1 MIDIGLDKSFAPYAK
16 ERLFINGKW
25 VGSASDH
32 VIEVINPA
40 TGTIIATIPK
50 GSSKDAEAAVDAATK
65 ALPEWKSQTGKE
77 RARILRAWFD
87 LILKHETDLARL
99 LTAEQGKPLNE
110 AVGEIRYAA
119 SFVEWF
125 SEEAKR
131 VYGDLIPA
139 PTQDSRIMV
148 SKEPIGVVAAI
159 TPWNFP
165 AAMITRKLAPALAAG
180 CTVVLK
186 PSELTPLTAFALA
199 ALAEAAGFPNGA
211 INVVAGDAQ
220 AIGGVFTADPR
231 VRKLTFTG
239 STPVGK
245 ILTAACAATMKK
257 VSMELGGN
265 APVIVFEDA
274 DLDLSVTE
282 VIAAKFRNTG
292 QTCVCANRIFVHSS
306 IYNEFAEK
314 LKNKISSF
322 RLGDGLLHETDQG
335 PLINQI
341 AVEKIERHIQD
352 AVGKGAKV
360 AMGGNRIEGN
370 GNFFAPTVLID
381 VPQDA
386 LLNSEETF
394 GPVAPLI
401 RFDSEQ
407 EVIQAANATPY
418 GLAAYAFTNDLRRFW
433 RVSEQL
439 EAGIVGFNTGRIST
453 EVAPFGG
460 IKESGLGR
468 EGSKYGIDDYLELKY
483 VCLGD
488 VR

>member
-1 MIDIGLDKSFAPYAK
+1 MINIGLDTSFSSYVK
-16 ERLFINGKW
+16 ELLFINGEW
-25 VGSASDH
+25 VTSTSGSF
-32 VIEVINPA
+32 IEVVNPA
-40 TGTIIATIPK
+40 TGSVITTVPNGNA
-50 GSSKDAEAAVDAATK
+50 KDAEAAVESAAN
-65 ALPEWKSQTGKE
+65 ALPKWKSKTGKE
-77 RARILRAWFD
+77 RAKILRAWFD
-87 LILKHETDLARL
+87 LILKHEVDLARL

-148 SKEPIGVVAAI
+148 SKEAIGVVAAI

-199 ALAEAAGFPNGA
+199 ALAEAAGFPSGT

-220 AIGGVFTADPR
+220 AIGSVFTSDPR

-274 DLDLSVTE
+274 EIDLSVTE

-314 LKNKISSF
+314 LKNKISNF
-322 RLGDGLLHETDQG
+322 RVGDGLLRETDQG
-335 PLINQI
+335 PLISRA
-341 AVEKIERHIQD
+341 AVEKSKNISR
-352 AVGKGAKV
+352 
-360 AMGGNRIEGN
+360 
-370 GNFFAPTVLID
+370 
-381 VPQDA
+381 
-386 LLNSEETF
+386 
-394 GPVAPLI
+394 
-401 RFDSEQ
+401 
-407 EVIQAANATPY
+407 TP
-418 GLAAYAFTNDLRRFW
+418 
-433 RVSEQL
+433 
-439 EAGIVGFNTGRIST
+439 
-453 EVAPFGG
+453 
-460 IKESGLGR
+460 
-468 EGSKYGIDDYLELKY
+468 
-483 VCLGD
+483 
-488 VR
+488 